1 MKNLSITQRR
11 NNSVVILDLKGR
23 IIFGEET
30 EGFHNALRQLVAK
43 GEKKILLNFAGVSCI
58 DSSGLGELVGGYVAV
73 GRIRGE
79 IKLLHLSRNV
89 YELIECTRLSTIFD
103 IYDDETKAIRSF
115 RKRPTKSV
123 AVSQAA

>member
-89 YELIECTRLSTIFD
+89 YELIECTRPVSYTHLTL
-103 IYDDETKAIRSF
+103 
-115 RKRPTKSV
+115 PTN
-123 AVSQAA
+123 